1 MRAARKTRG
10 CHAAVQPKPFAP
22 KNGIALARGA
32 GIASHDRNPR
42 LQGSVPMPRKIIQ
55 IVTIAAMA
63 LAFGL
68 AGAADG
74 VAAPAAKAAA
84 DAAKAAS
91 PIIKVWHCRYW
102 SGGYGCRRWR

>member
-1 MRAARKTRG
+1 M
-10 CHAAVQPKPFAP
+10 
-22 KNGIALARGA
+22 
-32 GIASHDRNPR
+32 
-42 LQGSVPMPRKIIQ
+42 PMPRKRQIIQ
-55 IVTIAAMA
+55 IATMAAMA

-74 VAAPAAKAAA
+74 VAAPGAQAAG

-91 PIIKVWHCRYW
+91 PVIKVWHCRAW

>member
-1 MRAARKTRG
+1 M
-10 CHAAVQPKPFAP
+10 
-22 KNGIALARGA
+22 
-32 GIASHDRNPR
+32 
-42 LQGSVPMPRKIIQ
+42 
-55 IVTIAAMA
+55 AAMA

-74 VAAPAAKAAA
+74 VAAPGAKAAA

-91 PIIKVWHCRYW
+91 PIVKVWHCRAW

>member
-1 MRAARKTRG
+1 M
-10 CHAAVQPKPFAP
+10 
-22 KNGIALARGA
+22 
-32 GIASHDRNPR
+32 
-42 LQGSVPMPRKIIQ
+42 PMPRRLHIIQ

-68 AGAADG
+68 AGTADG
-74 VAAPAAKAAA
+74 VAAPGAPAAA

-91 PIIKVWHCRYW
+91 PIVKVWHCRNW